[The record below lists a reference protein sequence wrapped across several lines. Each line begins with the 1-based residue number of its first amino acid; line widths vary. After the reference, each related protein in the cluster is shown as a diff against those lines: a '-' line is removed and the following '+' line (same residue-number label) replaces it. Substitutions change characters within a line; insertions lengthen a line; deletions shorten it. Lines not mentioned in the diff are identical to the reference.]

1 MNKEAVIKFFGSRV
15 KVANAIGIT
24 RQALSFW
31 GDEIPKSSHAPI
43 RMAIELKALRDKLSA
58 MPGGDQHL
66 ESVDRSVK
74 KSLKTI
80 GDK

>member
-1 MNKEAVIKFFGSRV
+1 MNKAAVIAFFGSRV

-43 RMAIELKALRDKLSA
+43 RMAIELKALRDKMAL
-58 MPGGDQHL
+58 MPGGEQHL

-74 KSLKTI
+74 KTLKSI